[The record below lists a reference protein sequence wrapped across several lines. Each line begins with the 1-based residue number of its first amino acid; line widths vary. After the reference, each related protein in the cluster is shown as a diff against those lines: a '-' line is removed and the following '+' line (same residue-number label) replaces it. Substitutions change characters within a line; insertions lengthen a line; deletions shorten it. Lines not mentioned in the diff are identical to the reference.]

1 MNRDELAARNPGFGA
16 NPERRTSLPSCS
28 EGSAHPNAVSSMP
41 KLGASQ
47 GAPTDLDTTE
57 EPDLGAVIRKRIE
70 DADKENQ
77 LRGQRGRSWALD
89 GRQPALVWQSRTKWL
104 AGTAA
109 ELACIRGRQLCR
121 KWRVSPRTAL
131 FVARACAR
139 LADADTGRRVTA
151 SNETIGRIAAEL
163 ADRSRPF
170 SHDVVSNARAALA
183 ELELA
188 VEVARGRYLTVEERF
203 QAAVHHDGVQI
214 RAASTWALTTPRRW
228 HTNSY
233 LPRRGPTGR
242 SSPRR
247 KCSPTHAR
255 KRATAPSG
263 RSQRVRERPRQA
275 HIVTAELVAAAT
287 SLDNGRHLGALVD
300 VVAEL
305 VDCDRWTGRDLVAVL
320 NQDAR
325 ENPRDWPS
333 TIQNPAAFLRH
344 RLSRLRDVLTGPSP
358 SQVAEQHRQRALE
371 DERHR
376 AETAAKA
383 EERKATPEQVSGHM
397 DAIRSIL
404 RRRQR
409 GPVANDCFDL
419 ARLPAKSA
427 QE

>member
-1 MNRDELAARNPGFGA
+1 MRD
-16 NPERRTSLPSCS
+16 SS
-28 EGSAHPNAVSSMP
+28 EGSAHPNAVSSMSM
-41 KLGASQ
+41 LGESQ
-47 GAPTDLDTTE
+47 GARSDLDNTQ
-57 EPDLGAVIRKRIE
+57 EPDLGEVIRKRIE
-70 DADKENQ
+70 DAEKENT
-77 LRGQRGRSWALD
+77 LRGQRGHSWALD
-89 GRQPALVWQSRTKWL
+89 GRQPALVWQSRNKWL

-131 FVARACAR
+131 LVARACAR

-151 SNETIGRIAAEL
+151 SNATIGRIAAEL

-170 SHDVVSNARAALA
+170 CHDVVSNARAVLA

-228 HTNSY
+228 YMISY
-233 LPRRGPTGR
+233 LPRRGPTG
-242 SSPRR
+242 SKTPRR
-247 KCSPTHAR
+247 ECSPTHAR

-263 RSQRVRERPRQA
+263 RSQRIKGRDRPKKA
-275 HIVTAELVAAAT
+275 HVVTAQLVAAAK
-287 SLDNGRHLGALVD
+287 SLDNGRHLGSLVD

-333 TIQNPAAFLRH
+333 TIQNPAGFLRH
-344 RLSRLRDVLTGPSP
+344 RLSRLRGVLAGPSP
-358 SQVAEQHRQRALE
+358 SEVAEQHRQRALE
-371 DERHR
+371 EQLQR
-376 AETAAKA
+376 AEAAAAA
-383 EERKATPEQVSGHM
+383 EERAATPEQVSRHM

-409 GPVANDCFDL
+409 KSAENNHFGL
-419 ARLPAKSA
+419 AR
-427 QE
+427 

>member
-1 MNRDELAARNPGFGA
+1 MRD
-16 NPERRTSLPSCS
+16 SS
-28 EGSAHPNAVSSMP
+28 EGSAHPNAVSSMSM
-41 KLGASQ
+41 LGESQ
-47 GAPTDLDTTE
+47 GARSDLDNTQ
-57 EPDLGAVIRKRIE
+57 EPDLGEVIRKRIE
-70 DADKENQ
+70 DAEKENT
-77 LRGQRGRSWALD
+77 LRGQRGHSWALD
-89 GRQPALVWQSRTKWL
+89 GRQPALVWQSRNKWL

-131 FVARACAR
+131 LVARACAR

-151 SNETIGRIAAEL
+151 SNATIGRIAAEL

-170 SHDVVSNARAALA
+170 CHDVVSNARAVLA

-228 HTNSY
+228 YTKSY
-233 LPRRGPTGR
+233 LPRRGPTG
-242 SSPRR
+242 SKTPRR
-247 KCSPTHAR
+247 ECSPTHAR

-263 RSQRVRERPRQA
+263 RSQRSKDRDRPKKA
-275 HIVTAELVAAAT
+275 HVVTAQLVAAAK
-287 SLDNGRHLGALVD
+287 SLDNGRHLGSLVD

-333 TIQNPAAFLRH
+333 TIQNPAGFLRH
-344 RLSRLRDVLTGPSP
+344 RLSRLRGVLAGPSP
-358 SQVAEQHRQRALE
+358 SEVAEQHRQRALE
-371 DERHR
+371 EQLQR
-376 AETAAKA
+376 AEAAAAA
-383 EERKATPEQVSGHM
+383 EERTATPEQVSRHM

-409 GPVANDCFDL
+409 KSAGNNHFGL
-419 ARLPAKSA
+419 AR
-427 QE
+427 

>member
-1 MNRDELAARNPGFGA
+1 
-16 NPERRTSLPSCS
+16 
-28 EGSAHPNAVSSMP
+28 MP

-47 GAPTDLDTTE
+47 GAPTDLDTSE
-57 EPDLGAVIRKRIE
+57 EPDLGAVIRTRIE
-70 DADKENQ
+70 GAEKENQ

-89 GRQPALVWQSRTKWL
+89 GRQPALVWQSRAKWL

-121 KWRVSPRTAL
+121 KWRVSARTAL
-131 FVARACAR
+131 LVARACAR

-170 SHDVVSNARAALA
+170 CHDVVSNARAVLA

-188 VEVARGRYLTVEERF
+188 VEVARGRYLTVDERF
-203 QAAVHHDGVQI
+203 QAAVHHDGVQL

-228 HTNSY
+228 YAKSY
-233 LPRRGPTGR
+233 LPRRGPTG
-242 SSPRR
+242 SKTPRR
-247 KCSPTHAR
+247 QCSPTHAR
-255 KRATAPSG
+255 KRASAPSG
-263 RSQRVRERPRQA
+263 RSQRLKDRERPRQA
-275 HIVTAELVAAAT
+275 HIVAAQLVAAAQ
-287 SLDNGRHLGALVD
+287 SLDNGRHLGSLVD

-333 TIQNPAAFLRH
+333 TIQNPAGFLRH
-344 RLSRLRDVLTGPSP
+344 RLSRLRDVLAGPSP
-358 SQVAEQHRQRALE
+358 SEVAEQHRQRTLE
-371 DERHR
+371 EQRRR
-376 AETAAKA
+376 AEAAAAA
-383 EERKATPEQVSGHM
+383 EKRAATPEQVSRHM

-409 GPVANDCFDL
+409 GPVANDRFDL
-419 ARLPAKSA
+419 AR
-427 QE
+427 

>member
-1 MNRDELAARNPGFGA
+1 
-16 NPERRTSLPSCS
+16 
-28 EGSAHPNAVSSMP
+28 MP

-57 EPDLGAVIRKRIE
+57 EPDLGAVIRTRIE
-70 DADKENQ
+70 DAERENQ

-89 GRQPALVWQSRTKWL
+89 GRQPTLVWQSRTKWL

-121 KWRVSPRTAL
+121 KWRVSARTAL
-131 FVARACAR
+131 LVARACAR

-170 SHDVVSNARAALA
+170 CHDVVSNARAVLA

-188 VEVARGRYLTVEERF
+188 VEVARGRYLTVDERF

-228 HTNSY
+228 YTKSY
-233 LPRRGPTGR
+233 LPRRGPTG
-242 SSPRR
+242 SKTPRR
-247 KCSPTHAR
+247 HCSPTRAR
-255 KRATAPSG
+255 KRASAPSG
-263 RSQRVRERPRQA
+263 RSQGLQERERPRQA
-275 HIVTAELVAAAT
+275 HIVTAQLVAAAT
-287 SLDNGRHLGALVD
+287 SLDNGQHLGALVD
-300 VVAEL
+300 AVAEM

-333 TIQNPAAFLRH
+333 TIQNPAGFLRH
-344 RLSRLRDVLTGPSP
+344 RLSRLRAVLAGPSP
-358 SQVAEQHRQRALE
+358 SEVAEQHRQRTLE
-371 DERHR
+371 EQRRR
-376 AETAAKA
+376 AEAAA
-383 EERKATPEQVSGHM
+383 AADQRAATPEQVSRHM

-409 GPVANDCFDL
+409 GPVANDRFDL
-419 ARLPAKSA
+419 TR
-427 QE
+427 

>member
-1 MNRDELAARNPGFGA
+1 
-16 NPERRTSLPSCS
+16 
-28 EGSAHPNAVSSMP
+28 MP

-57 EPDLGAVIRKRIE
+57 EPDLGAVIRTRIE
-70 DADKENQ
+70 DAERENQ

-89 GRQPALVWQSRTKWL
+89 GRQPTLVWQSRTKWL

-121 KWRVSPRTAL
+121 KWRVSARTAL
-131 FVARACAR
+131 LVARACAR

-170 SHDVVSNARAALA
+170 CHDVVSNARAVLA

-188 VEVARGRYLTVEERF
+188 VEVARGRYLTVDERF
-203 QAAVHHDGVQI
+203 QAAVHHDGAQI

-228 HTNSY
+228 YTKSY
-233 LPRRGPTGR
+233 LPRRGPTG
-242 SSPRR
+242 SKTPRR
-247 KCSPTHAR
+247 HCSPTHAR
-255 KRATAPSG
+255 KRASAPSG
-263 RSQRVRERPRQA
+263 RSQGLRERERPRQA
-275 HIVTAELVAAAT
+275 HIVTAQLVAAAT
-287 SLDNGRHLGALVD
+287 SLDNGQHLGALVD
-300 VVAEL
+300 VVAEM

-333 TIQNPAAFLRH
+333 TIQNPAGFLRH
-344 RLSRLRDVLTGPSP
+344 RLSRLRAVLAGPSP
-358 SQVAEQHRQRALE
+358 SEVAEQHRQRTLE
-371 DERHR
+371 EQRRR
-376 AETAAKA
+376 AEAAA
-383 EERKATPEQVSGHM
+383 AADQRAATPEQVSRHM

-409 GPVANDCFDL
+409 GPVANDRFDL
-419 ARLPAKSA
+419 TR
-427 QE
+427 

>member
-1 MNRDELAARNPGFGA
+1 
-16 NPERRTSLPSCS
+16 
-28 EGSAHPNAVSSMP
+28 MP

-47 GAPTDLDTTE
+47 GAPTDLDTSE
-57 EPDLGAVIRKRIE
+57 EPDLGTVIRTRIE
-70 DADKENQ
+70 GAEKENQ

-89 GRQPALVWQSRTKWL
+89 GRQPALVWQSRGKWL

-121 KWRVSPRTAL
+121 KWRVSARTAL
-131 FVARACAR
+131 LVARACAR

-170 SHDVVSNARAALA
+170 CHDVVSNARAVLA

-188 VEVARGRYLTVEERF
+188 VEVARGRYLTVDERF
-203 QAAVHHDGVQI
+203 QAAVHHDGVQL

-228 HTNSY
+228 YAKSY
-233 LPRRGPTGR
+233 LPRRGPTG
-242 SSPRR
+242 SKTPRR
-247 KCSPTHAR
+247 QCSPTHAR
-255 KRATAPSG
+255 KRASAPSG
-263 RSQRVRERPRQA
+263 RSQRLKDRERPRQA
-275 HIVTAELVAAAT
+275 HIVAAQLVAAAQ
-287 SLDNGRHLGALVD
+287 SLDNGRHLGSLVD

-333 TIQNPAAFLRH
+333 TIQNPAGFLRH
-344 RLSRLRDVLTGPSP
+344 RLSRLRDVLAGPSP
-358 SQVAEQHRQRALE
+358 SEVAEQHRQRTLE
-371 DERHR
+371 EQRRR
-376 AETAAKA
+376 AEAAAAA
-383 EERKATPEQVSGHM
+383 EKRAATPEQVSRHM

-409 GPVANDCFDL
+409 GPVANDRFDL
-419 ARLPAKSA
+419 AR
-427 QE
+427 

>member
-1 MNRDELAARNPGFGA
+1 
-16 NPERRTSLPSCS
+16 
-28 EGSAHPNAVSSMP
+28 MP

-57 EPDLGAVIRKRIE
+57 EPDLGAVIRTRIE
-70 DADKENQ
+70 DAERENQ

-89 GRQPALVWQSRTKWL
+89 GRQPTLVWQSRTKWL

-121 KWRVSPRTAL
+121 KWRVSARTAL
-131 FVARACAR
+131 LVARACAR

-170 SHDVVSNARAALA
+170 CHDVVSNARAVLA

-188 VEVARGRYLTVEERF
+188 VEVARGRYLTVDERF

-228 HTNSY
+228 YTKSY
-233 LPRRGPTGR
+233 LPRRGPTG
-242 SSPRR
+242 SKTPRR
-247 KCSPTHAR
+247 DCSPTRAR
-255 KRATAPSG
+255 KRASAPSG
-263 RSQRVRERPRQA
+263 RSQGLQERERPRQA
-275 HIVTAELVAAAT
+275 HIVTAQLVAAAT
-287 SLDNGRHLGALVD
+287 SLDNGQHLGALVD
-300 VVAEL
+300 VVAEM

-333 TIQNPAAFLRH
+333 TIQNPAGFLRH
-344 RLSRLRDVLTGPSP
+344 RLSRLRAVLAGPSP
-358 SQVAEQHRQRALE
+358 SEVAEQHRQRTLE
-371 DERHR
+371 EQRRR
-376 AETAAKA
+376 AEAAA
-383 EERKATPEQVSGHM
+383 AADQRAATPEQVSRHM

-409 GPVANDCFDL
+409 GPVANDRFDL
-419 ARLPAKSA
+419 TR
-427 QE
+427 

>member
-1 MNRDELAARNPGFGA
+1 
-16 NPERRTSLPSCS
+16 
-28 EGSAHPNAVSSMP
+28 MP

-57 EPDLGAVIRKRIE
+57 EPDLGTVIRTRIE
-70 DADKENQ
+70 GAEKENQ

-131 FVARACAR
+131 LVARACAR

-170 SHDVVSNARAALA
+170 CHDVVSNARAVLA

-188 VEVARGRYLTVEERF
+188 VEVARGRYLTAEERF
-203 QAAVHHDGVQI
+203 QAAVHHDGVQL

-228 HTNSY
+228 YPISY
-233 LPRRGPTGR
+233 LPRRGPTG
-242 SSPRR
+242 SKTPRR
-247 KCSPTHAR
+247 ECSPTHAR
-255 KRATAPSG
+255 KRAAAPSG
-263 RSQRVRERPRQA
+263 RSHGPKERERPRQA
-275 HIVTAELVAAAT
+275 HIVTAQLVAAAK
-287 SLDNGRHLGALVD
+287 SLDNGRHLGSLVD

-305 VDCDRWTGRDLVAVL
+305 VDCNRWTGRDLVAVL

-325 ENPRDWPS
+325 ANPRDWPS
-333 TIQNPAAFLRH
+333 TIQNPAGFLRH
-344 RLSRLRDVLTGPSP
+344 RLSRLRDVLAGPSP
-358 SQVAEQHRQRALE
+358 SEVADQHRQRALE
-371 DERHR
+371 EQRRR
-376 AETAAKA
+376 AEAAAAA
-383 EERKATPEQVSGHM
+383 EERAATPEQVSRHM

-409 GPVANDCFDL
+409 GPVADSRFNL
-419 ARLPAKSA
+419 AR
-427 QE
+427 

>member
-1 MNRDELAARNPGFGA
+1 
-16 NPERRTSLPSCS
+16 
-28 EGSAHPNAVSSMP
+28 MP

-57 EPDLGAVIRKRIE
+57 DLDLGAVIRTRIE
-70 DADKENQ
+70 DAEKENQ

-121 KWRVSPRTAL
+121 KWRVSARTAL
-131 FVARACAR
+131 LVARACAR

-170 SHDVVSNARAALA
+170 CHDVVSNARAVLA

-188 VEVARGRYLTVEERF
+188 VEVARGRYLTVDERF
-203 QAAVHHDGVQI
+203 QAAVHHDGVQL

-228 HTNSY
+228 YAKSY
-233 LPRRGPTGR
+233 LPRRGPTG
-242 SSPRR
+242 SKTPRR
-247 KCSPTHAR
+247 QCSPTHAR
-255 KRATAPSG
+255 KRASAPFG
-263 RSQRVRERPRQA
+263 RSQGLQERERPRQA
-275 HIVTAELVAAAT
+275 HIVTAQLVAAAT
-287 SLDNGRHLGALVD
+287 SLDNGQHLGALVD
-300 VVAEL
+300 VVAEM

-333 TIQNPAAFLRH
+333 TIQNPAGFLRH
-344 RLSRLRDVLTGPSP
+344 RLSWLRDVLAGPSP
-358 SQVAEQHRQRALE
+358 SEVAEQHRQRTLE
-371 DERHR
+371 EQRRRAEAAAAADER
-376 AETAAKA
+376 A
-383 EERKATPEQVSGHM
+383 ATPEQVSRHM

-409 GPVANDCFDL
+409 GPVANDRFDL
-419 ARLPAKSA
+419 AR
-427 QE
+427 

>member
-1 MNRDELAARNPGFGA
+1 
-16 NPERRTSLPSCS
+16 
-28 EGSAHPNAVSSMP
+28 MP

-47 GAPTDLDTTE
+47 GAPTDLDTSE
-57 EPDLGAVIRKRIE
+57 EPDLGTVIRTRIE
-70 DADKENQ
+70 GAEKENQ

-89 GRQPALVWQSRTKWL
+89 GRQPALVWQSRGKWL

-121 KWRVSPRTAL
+121 KWRVSARTAL
-131 FVARACAR
+131 LVARACAR
-139 LADADTGRRVTA
+139 FADADTGRRVTA

-170 SHDVVSNARAALA
+170 CHDVVSNARAVLA

-188 VEVARGRYLTVEERF
+188 VEVARGRYLTVDERF
-203 QAAVHHDGVQI
+203 QAAVHHDGVQL

-228 HTNSY
+228 YAKSY
-233 LPRRGPTGR
+233 LPRRGPTG
-242 SSPRR
+242 SKTPRR
-247 KCSPTHAR
+247 QCSPTHAR
-255 KRATAPSG
+255 KRASAPSG
-263 RSQRVRERPRQA
+263 RSQRLKDRERPRQA
-275 HIVTAELVAAAT
+275 HIVAAQLVAAAQ
-287 SLDNGRHLGALVD
+287 SLDNGRHLGSLVD

-333 TIQNPAAFLRH
+333 TIQNPAGFLRH
-344 RLSRLRDVLTGPSP
+344 RLSRLRDVLAGPSP
-358 SQVAEQHRQRALE
+358 SEVAEQHRQRTLE
-371 DERHR
+371 EQRRR
-376 AETAAKA
+376 AEAAAAA
-383 EERKATPEQVSGHM
+383 EKRAATPEQVSRHM

-409 GPVANDCFDL
+409 GPVANDRFDL
-419 ARLPAKSA
+419 AR
-427 QE
+427 